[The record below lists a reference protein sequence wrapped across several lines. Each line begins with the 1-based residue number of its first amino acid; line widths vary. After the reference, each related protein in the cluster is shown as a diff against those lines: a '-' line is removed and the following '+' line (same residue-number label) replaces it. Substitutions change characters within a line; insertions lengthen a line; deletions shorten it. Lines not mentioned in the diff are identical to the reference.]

1 MNLSKRDAAKNQIA
15 KPAIA
20 LVQSLVVNLCARYGA
35 VDCIAP
41 HMSVM
46 AVGSVIKAVLGLI
59 ESLLF
64 GSLAYCFYACTDP
77 SHV

>member
-1 MNLSKRDAAKNQIA
+1 M
-15 KPAIA
+15 
-20 LVQSLVVNLCARYGA
+20 VNLCARYGA

-46 AVGSVIKAVLGLI
+46 AMGSVIKAVLGLT